1 MAGVNY
7 RITLTTS
14 EVRVYPRGSPD
25 QTVASSL
32 HDTGRVI
39 VLDEEIPSDKRILI
53 LFPNTVEVYL
63 DDNVNYRCIY
73 VESLNLPAECDPR
86 YLLKGSRR
94 DSGEF
99 FVSYHGNC
107 HPTLFVYSNQN
118 FEMVSQQDF
127 DGPNI
132 VVATKDEYDVLI
144 DLNEQRDQLNIETSD
159 LEFRSKV
166 LASSIGECALVDS
179 LYPFNPFSN
188 NRVYFAVNCT
198 TSLGDTKQ
206 YHVAYQY
213 RFGTELIETEI
224 ATGIPVGDGE
234 GRYFGVRGG
243 ELLTV
248 YDVGNL
254 ESGVPVSTI
263 LSGTIEQIQF
273 HAIRDRA
280 WLSVSMENINV
291 VMIDV
296 EPFIT
301 SLGVQGM
308 QELPDTNIGVCDP
321 TCLPQIVVQGQF
333 VVSAF
338 NKAQQKYSYVGFSFD
353 SPDTQET
360 LRVEGIPGRPLHAVF
375 IEDPNLTPPPPT
387 TSNTTVPSTDPVTE
401 PTLPQTDLV
410 EMLKTIL
417 PAVIVPVLVIVALI
431 VIIAAVVVHV
441 RNQLRKD
448 STSSVQLDGQEHGG
462 HFVSGTELPQVL
474 PLLIESQGVK
484 QTETMFAGAPRP
496 AALSLHHHDN
506 VNDGNIDYSDIDDG
520 IIDDINPTTP
530 LLTDERSLPGFRC
543 AEEVDRAVVTEEQ
556 GGTSVEET
564 EPGAQDQSETVML
577 H

>member
-1 MAGVNY
+1 MADVNY

-14 EVRVYPRGSPD
+14 EVTVYPRGSPD

-39 VLDEEIPSDKRILI
+39 VLDEDIPSDKRILF
-53 LFPNTVEVYL
+53 LSPNTVEVYR
-63 DDNVNYRCIY
+63 DDNVNYRCIF
-73 VESLNLPAECDPR
+73 VESLHLPTQCDPR
-86 YLLKGSRR
+86 YLLKSSVN

-107 HPTLFVYSNQN
+107 FPTRFLYFNQN
-118 FEMVSQQDF
+118 FETVSQQGNF
-127 DGPNI
+127 DGPSI

-144 DLNEQRDQLNIETSD
+144 DLNEQRDRLNIETTVF
-159 LEFRSKV
+159 EFRSKV
-166 LASSIGECALVDS
+166 LASSIGECALVDN

-198 TSLGDTKQ
+198 TSLGDTKL

-213 RFGTELIETEI
+213 RFKTELVETEI

-234 GRYFGVRGG
+234 GRYFGVREG

-254 ESGVPVSTI
+254 ESGVPGSRT

-273 HAIRDRA
+273 HTIQGRA
-280 WLSVSMENINV
+280 WLSASIENSNV

-301 SLGVQGM
+301 SLGIQGM

-321 TCLPQIVVQGQF
+321 TCLPRIVVQGQF
-333 VVSAF
+333 VVSASAF

-353 SPDTQET
+353 SSVTQET

-375 IEDPNLTPPPPT
+375 IDDPNLTPPPPT
-387 TSNTTVPSTDPVTE
+387 PVETTVPSTDPVIV
-401 PTLPQTDLV
+401 PTPPQTDILV
-410 EMLKTIL
+410 VLRTVLPPFFAVLISVGIVFAFIVCIVVYVRRRRRRNGKMPLTQPDDGRIPKVDFVGAPLHHIPKKTVEV
-417 PAVIVPVLVIVALI
+417 VICDQGPEQRETLFV
-431 VIIAAVVVHV
+431 
-441 RNQLRKD
+441 N
-448 STSSVQLDGQEHGG
+448 SSRPSNLTLTPPGDVDN
-462 HFVSGTELPQVL
+462 VSG
-474 PLLIESQGVK
+474 
-484 QTETMFAGAPRP
+484 
-496 AALSLHHHDN
+496 
-506 VNDGNIDYSDIDDG
+506 DIDVNVD
-520 IIDDINPTTP
+520 PTTP
-530 LLTDERSLPGFRC
+530 LLVVEQAVRPVEERQTTIVAQP
-543 AEEVDRAVVTEEQ
+543 Q
-556 GGTSVEET
+556 GGVDAGVQET
-564 EPGAQDQSETVML
+564 TTGSREHSEPV
-577 H
+577 